1 MSSAAQQNTA
11 QPTIARRPMRARS
24 TRHIPTVLVWQIV
37 AVTVLM
43 LLATR
48 SWWGLGGAAV
58 VLLLAILLS
67 VPVNGRSLWATL
79 RVHRRF
85 IARRQHR
92 VEAPDL
98 PSELVP
104 LGQWLPRLQVT
115 QTKSAAGGE
124 IGVVADGNSWAA
136 LLELTS
142 DDVLIVD
149 HGAELNL
156 ESLGDLIQQDD
167 VVFAGIQVVT
177 LTVPAPTQA
186 MLTPDSPAMVSYL
199 EIVGA
204 DATPPAVRR
213 TWITLRLDPK
223 LCLEAVDRRGSGL
236 AGVLATLRFGLH
248 RAQATLK
255 RQGVATRALDP
266 IAIAEVL
273 SLASGAAPQ
282 HEGERTRETWR
293 QWSCDSLVHETR
305 TISSF
310 GSDPTANYQA
320 LLDAAA
326 QCPAMMVLTSFTL
339 SPGQSARG
347 AVRHVC
353 HNEEQAAAADEELIP
368 ELSGRLSFGP
378 LGGVQVPGM
387 LATVP
392 LGRQVES

>member
-1 MSSAAQQNTA
+1 MSAAVQHTTA
-11 QPTIARRPMRARS
+11 RLPMRARS
-24 TRHIPTVLVWQIV
+24 TRHIPAALAWQVVVV
-37 AVTVLM
+37 AILL

-48 SWWGLGGAAV
+48 TWWGLGAAAM
-58 VLLLAILLS
+58 VLLAAILLS

-79 RVHRRF
+79 RVYRRF
-85 IARRQHR
+85 AARRR
-92 VEAPDL
+92 NRIESPDL
-98 PSELVP
+98 PADLVP
-104 LGQWLPRLQVT
+104 LGQWLPRLQIT

-124 IGVVADGNSWAA
+124 IGVVADGTSWAA

-167 VVFAGIQVVT
+167 VLFAGIQVVT
-177 LTVPAPTQA
+177 MTVPAPTQA
-186 MLTPDSPAMVSYL
+186 MLTPDSPAMASYL

-204 DATPPAVRR
+204 NATPPAVRR
-213 TWITLRLDPK
+213 TWIALRLDPK

-266 IAIAEVL
+266 LSISEVL
-273 SLASGAAPQ
+273 ALTSGATPLQ
-282 HEGERTRETWR
+282 EGERTRETWR

-305 TISSF
+305 TVSSF
-310 GSDPTANYQA
+310 GADPTANYQA
-320 LLDAAA
+320 LLDSVA

-339 SPGQSARG
+339 SPGQPPRG
-347 AVRHVC
+347 AVRHVS
-353 HNEEQAAAADEELIP
+353 HNEEQAAASDEELLP
-368 ELSGRLSFGP
+368 ELSGALSFGP